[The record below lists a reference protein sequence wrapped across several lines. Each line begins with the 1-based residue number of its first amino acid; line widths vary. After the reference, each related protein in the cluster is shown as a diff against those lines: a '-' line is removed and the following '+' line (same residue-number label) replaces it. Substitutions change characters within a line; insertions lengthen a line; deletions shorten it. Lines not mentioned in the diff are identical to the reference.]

1 MYIAA
6 LFTIARTWKQ
16 HRCLSADEWTK
27 KLCYIYMGFPGS
39 SDSKE
44 SPYSAGDLGSIP
56 GPGGSPGEGN
66 SNPLQ
71 YSCLENPMD
80 RGAWW
85 ATVHG
90 VAKSRTWLSNF
101 ASLHWL
107 HCWPHNLLDCICNI
121 ISSGPGKWD
130 SGLVCFPDA
139 PYGVVLVKN
148 QRFSPDLRTS
158 HSVTDRARV

>member
-56 GPGGSPGEGN
+56 GPRTSPGEGN
-66 SNPLQ
+66 GNPLQ
-71 YSCLENPMD
+71 YSCLENPMHK
-80 RGAWW
+80 GAWQ
-85 ATVHG
+85 ASVHG
-90 VAKSRTWLSNF
+90 VTKSWTQLRDFS
-101 ASLHWL
+101 SLH
-107 HCWPHNLLDCICNI
+107 
-121 ISSGPGKWD
+121 
-130 SGLVCFPDA
+130 VCVCVCVCVC
-139 PYGVVLVKN
+139 VVL
-148 QRFSPDLRTS
+148 LR
-158 HSVTDRARV
+158 HKKEKEQIWSVLMRWMKLEFIIQSEVSQKRKINIVF